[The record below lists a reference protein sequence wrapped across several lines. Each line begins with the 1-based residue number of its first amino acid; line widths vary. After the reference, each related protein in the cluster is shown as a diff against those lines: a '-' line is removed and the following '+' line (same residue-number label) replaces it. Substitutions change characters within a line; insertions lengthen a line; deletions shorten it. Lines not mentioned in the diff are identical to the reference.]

1 MYALCFVPGDVDKSD
16 GAGKENGA
24 DGAEGGDGEETE
36 EQAAEPEQEE
46 DEDGI
51 HPGDILITGSADGT
65 ARSWALATGKQLKVG
80 PVTHRNPCLLTG
92 IGGASTTSAILQSR
106 APVWPTAF
114 TKKLQNLGTLKDCHT

>member
-80 PVTHRNPCLLTG
+80 PAKHRNACLLTG
-92 IGGASTTSAILQSR
+92 IGAPRQLRPFNNQEHQYGPQPLR
-106 APVWPTAF
+106 ADYRIWE
-114 TKKLQNLGTLKDCHT
+114 H